1 MLFGECMVVQLYKE
15 DLIKDIQF
23 DNEGNFKITHT
34 SLQQIDNRE
43 RLTDSANYVDS
54 PLPVINKGV
63 IVAISPMMVDK
74 FIKLK
79 ESFDVKGLG
88 NTIVVPKVG
97 DTVYL
102 SDFRLKDFRYYINKL
117 ERVEDYVKSQ
127 TDVNLT
133 NFD

>member
-1 MLFGECMVVQLYKE
+1 MIVQVYKE

-23 DNEGNFKITHT
+23 SDNGEFRITHT

-43 RLTDSANYVDS
+43 RMTDNPNYVDS
-54 PLPVINKGV
+54 PLPVISKGI
-63 IVAISPMMVDK
+63 IVAISPMLVDK
-74 FIKLK
+74 FTKLK

-88 NTIVVPKVG
+88 DTIVIPKTG

-102 SDFRLKDFRYYINKL
+102 SDFRLKDFRYYINKQ